1 MRILSFIV
9 AIVFS
14 ACQSKDIV
22 QNNNNAMVD
31 WRDHWEDPKEKDSI
45 LLMEWVHPRVK
56 QCLMDTKIVVLTG
69 LFLSDTSRFNTLR
82 NLGDING
89 DLINDSIMVV
99 PELFVTPDSSYEN
112 GTSIIFSDPSIPRI
126 RVDQECLNVDFV
138 FATADINED
147 KHMEL
152 GKYYTSCVSR
162 FKRID
167 LLSLKDNQWL
177 FSGAVT
183 FDTWFEDPPK
193 EQRIRKT
200 DKGQFEMREITD
212 SAGVKIDRWIKF
224 KLQ

>member
-1 MRILSFIV
+1 MRILPFIV
-9 AIVFS
+9 IIVFS
-14 ACQSKDIV
+14 RCQPKDVV
-22 QNNNNAMVD
+22 QNNKKVD

-56 QCLMDTKIVVLTG
+56 QCLKDSEIVVLTES
-69 LFLSDTSRFNTLR
+69 FLSDTSRFSSLR

-99 PELFVTPDSSYEN
+99 PELFITTDSSYEN
-112 GTSIIFSDPSIPRI
+112 GTSIIFSDPLIPRI
-126 RVDQECLNVDFV
+126 RVDQECLDVDYV
-138 FATADINED
+138 FSTDDIDED
-147 KHMEL
+147 KHVEL

-167 LLSLKDNQWL
+167 LLSLKDNQWR
-177 FSGAVT
+177 SYGTVT

-200 DKGQFEMREITD
+200 DKGKFEMREVTD
-212 SAGVKIDRWIKF
+212 SAGAKVDRWIKF
-224 KLQ
+224 RLQ